1 MATVLEDAGQTA
13 TDLTGQVAQTTGQP
27 MQRWKDAPAARGDA
41 ESLLSMGDLSGGAD
55 LPAERAALAAEA
67 ASLAAQQT
75 AGAVERLG
83 GLLALLA
90 SRTLQPSP
98 VQAPQVSLPESAL
111 AALQPESSKQR
122 PGVTENIKRAAMTV
136 GQRISDLSD
145 GRYGLEAQAPKA
157 ETKQEKKLEKR
168 LERQARKAARAEQ
181 PGAGVRWLPWAV
193 GLSLGLVIGVVGVA
207 YWQRR
212 RLQEVWTQ
220 TSQRVQQT

>member
-1 MATVLEDAGQTA
+1 MTTILEDAGQAA
-13 TDLTGQVAQTTGQP
+13 TDVTGQVAQTTGHP
-27 MQRWKDAPAARGDA
+27 MRRLKGAPAARAERSDA
-41 ESLLSMGDLSGGAD
+41 EELRSMGDLSSGAD
-55 LPAERAALAAEA
+55 LPAERAAIAAEA
-67 ASLAAQQT
+67 ASLAAQRT

-90 SRTLQPSP
+90 SRAPQPSP
-98 VQAPQVSLPESAL
+98 VQAPQVGLPESAL
-111 AALQPESSKQR
+111 VALQPESGKQR

-136 GQRISDLSD
+136 GQHISDLSD

-168 LERQARKAARAEQ
+168 LERQARKAAKAEQ

-220 TSQRVQQT
+220 TSQ